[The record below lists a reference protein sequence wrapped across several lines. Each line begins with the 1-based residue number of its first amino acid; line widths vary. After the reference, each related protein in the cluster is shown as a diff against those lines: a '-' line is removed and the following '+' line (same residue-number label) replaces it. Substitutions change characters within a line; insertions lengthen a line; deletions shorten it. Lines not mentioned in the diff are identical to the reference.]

1 MIEPKVTF
9 AQVLKVPATR
19 VTVGSMQQ
27 DHQTKAGFAERLN
40 ELVAEQGEI
49 PEKFKGLQG
58 ALARRFGV
66 TQKAARKWLEGG
78 IPGHRAGFFLCGRN
92 GIVRFDP
99 QESYFRFLRSC
110 HFRFYTAIIA

>member
-49 PEKFKGLQG
+49 PEKVMARFKRYVSGTVEHVS
-58 ALARRFGV
+58 A
-66 TQKAARKWLEGG
+66 
-78 IPGHRAGFFLCGRN
+78 N
-92 GIVRFDP
+92 
-99 QESYFRFLRSC
+99 
-110 HFRFYTAIIA
+110 